1 MDLSGLAVLIPIL
14 ALSIPVL
21 AIFFNGLHKT
31 IRLRTEETQRRAAS
45 VSDGPDLQAL
55 ADEVERQRQELAEV
69 QERLDFTERL
79 LARGA
84 PSERLPPS

>member
-1 MDLSGLAVLIPIL
+1 MEIGQLGVLVPIL

-31 IRLRTEETQRRAAS
+31 IRLRIEEKQSRAAPAP
-45 VSDGPDLQAL
+45 GQADLQAL
-55 ADEVERQRQELAEV
+55 AEEVDRQRQELAEV
-69 QERLDFTERL
+69 QERLDFAERL

-84 PSERLPPS
+84 AGDRLPAP

>member
-1 MDLSGLAVLIPIL
+1 MDVSGFAVFIPIL

-31 IRLRTEETQRRAAS
+31 MRLRIEETHGRAAAG
-45 VSDGPDLQAL
+45 GPALQAL

-69 QERLDFTERL
+69 QERLDFAERL
-79 LARGA
+79 LARGV
-84 PSERLPPS
+84 PGERLPPP